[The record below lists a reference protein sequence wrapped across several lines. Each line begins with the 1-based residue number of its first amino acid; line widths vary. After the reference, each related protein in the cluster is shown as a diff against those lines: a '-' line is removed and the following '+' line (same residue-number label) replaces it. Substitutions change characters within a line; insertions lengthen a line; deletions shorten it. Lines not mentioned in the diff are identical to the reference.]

1 MDPRMRIRTKI
12 FALVGA
18 LSLVTLAT
26 AGIGVSTL
34 RTYNKAVEDV
44 RVSDARALNGER
56 LNRLVTAV
64 VMEARGVY
72 AAKDT
77 AAAKQFSQGILKF
90 LKDMDAVLVQWEP
103 LVRPEDRAAFD
114 QLKKDA
120 AAFKT
125 FRTETARLGVEVS
138 PQAGNEQGNNEANR
152 ANRKA
157 FQASIDE
164 ITKRNMEA
172 ANIIEQRVDAVY
184 DQRLVLLVALA
195 LGGALAALLIGGFVG
210 HRQIG
215 RPLRGV
221 TAAIERLADGDYS
234 LPVTRERRD
243 EIGAI
248 WKAMR
253 VFAEAMAEAQRLR
266 EVQADNERHMA
277 ERRRQEMAALAQ
289 SFEGSVGGLVQH
301 LSAAAEELE
310 STAKSMATTAEQ
322 TNQRSS
328 SVAAASEQTSVNVQA
343 VAAATEEMAAS
354 AGEIGSQILHT
365 SRIAA
370 QAVENVQRTNTRVQ
384 ALAAGAQ
391 KIGDVV
397 ALINTIAGQTN
408 LLALNA
414 TIEAARAGEAG
425 RGFAVVAAEVKE
437 LANQT
442 SRATEEIAAQI
453 AQIQDATGEAVDAIK
468 GIGTTI
474 EDLHKVAVGVAAAA
488 EQQQAAAQEIARN
501 VSEAARGTGE
511 VSESIAEV
519 QRAAGHTG
527 AAAAQV
533 LASAGELSRN
543 ATSLGHEVQGFLEG
557 VRAA

>member
-1 MDPRMRIRTKI
+1 MRINTKI

-18 LSLVTLAT
+18 LSLVTLAA
-26 AGIGVSTL
+26 AGIGITTL
-34 RTYNKAVEDV
+34 QTYNKAVDDM
-44 RVSDARALNGER
+44 RVSDARALYSER

-64 VMEARGVY
+64 VMESRGVY
-72 AAKDT
+72 GAKDT
-77 AAAKQFSQGILKF
+77 QHAKPFAQGIGNF
-90 LKDMDAVLVQWEP
+90 LKDIDALLARWEP
-103 LVRPEDRAAFD
+103 IVAPEDRETFD
-114 QLKKDA
+114 KLKKDA

-125 FRTETARLGVEVS
+125 FRTETARLGTEVS
-138 PQAGNEQGNNEANR
+138 PKAADEQGNNDANR
-152 ANRKA
+152 ANRKT
-157 FQASIDE
+157 FQESIDAV
-164 ITKRNMEA
+164 TKRNMEVGNA
-172 ANIIEQRVDAVY
+172 VEARVDAVY
-184 DQRLVLLVALA
+184 QQRLSLLGSLA
-195 LGGALAALLIGGFVG
+195 LGGVLTALLLGALVG
-210 HRQIG
+210 HRQIA
-215 RPLRGV
+215 RPLGAV
-221 TAAIERLADGDYS
+221 TVAIEKLASGDYRMPTS
-234 LPVTRERRD
+234 RETRD

-248 WKAMR
+248 WKAMH

-266 EVQADNERHMA
+266 DAQADSEAQRA
-277 ERRRQEMAALAQ
+277 TQRKAEMAALAQ
-289 SFEGSVGGLVQH
+289 SFESSVGGLVQH

-310 STAKSMATTAEQ
+310 STAESMAATAEQ

-328 SVAAASEQTSVNVQA
+328 SVAAASEETSANVQA

-354 AGEIGSQILHT
+354 AGEIGVQISHT
-365 SRIAA
+365 SRVAA
-370 QAVENVQRTNTRVQ
+370 QAVENVQRTNGRVQ
-384 ALAAGAQ
+384 ELAAGAQ

-442 SRATEEIAAQI
+442 SRATDEIAAQI
-453 AQIQDATGEAVDAIK
+453 AHIQEATTEAVGAIK
-468 GIGTTI
+468 DIGTTI
-474 EDLHKVAVGVAAAA
+474 EELHKVAVGVVAAA

-511 VSESIAEV
+511 VSESIGEV
-519 QRAAGHTG
+519 QQAAGHAG

-543 ATSLGHEVQGFLEG
+543 ATVLSREMQTFLQG

>member
-1 MDPRMRIRTKI
+1 MRIRTKI
-12 FALVGA
+12 FALVAA
-18 LSLVTLAT
+18 LSLVTG
-26 AGIGVSTL
+26 GIAAVGVTTL
-34 RTYNKAVEDV
+34 QSANQAMSDV
-44 RVSDARALNGER
+44 RASDRRAFYIER

-77 AAAKQFSQGILKF
+77 AAAKQFSEGILKF
-90 LKDMDAVLVQWEP
+90 LKDIDALLVQWEP
-103 LVRPEDRAAFD
+103 LVRPEDKGAFD

-120 AAFKT
+120 ATFKT

-164 ITKRNMEA
+164 ITKRNTETGNVIEA
-172 ANIIEQRVDAVY
+172 RVEAFA
-184 DQRLVLLVALA
+184 DQRLKLLIGLA
-195 LGGALAALLIGGFVG
+195 LGSVLTALLIGGVIG
-210 HRQIG
+210 HRQIA
-215 RPLRGV
+215 RPLQGV
-221 TAAIERLADGDYS
+221 TAAIEKLAAGDYS
-234 LPVTRERRD
+234 LPAVRETRD

-253 VFAEAMAEAQRLR
+253 VFAGAMAEAQRLR
-266 EVQADNERHMA
+266 EAQADADKHRA
-277 ERRRQEMAALAQ
+277 AQRKAEMAALAQ

-310 STAKSMATTAEQ
+310 STAKSMAATAEQ
-322 TNQRSS
+322 TKQRSS
-328 SVAAASEQTSVNVQA
+328 SVAAASEQTSANVQA
-343 VAAATEEMAAS
+343 VAAATEELAAS
-354 AGEIGSQILHT
+354 AGEIGMQISHT
-365 SRIAA
+365 SRVAA
-370 QAVENVQRTNTRVQ
+370 EAVENVQRTNGRVQ
-384 ALAAGAQ
+384 ELAAGAQ

-453 AQIQDATGEAVDAIK
+453 AHIQEATNEAVGAIK
-468 GIGTTI
+468 GIGITI
-474 EDLHKVAVGVAAAA
+474 EEVHKVAAGVAAAA
-488 EQQQAAAQEIARN
+488 EQQKAAASEIARN
-501 VSEAARGTGE
+501 VSEAARGTSEVSDSIGE
-511 VSESIAEV
+511 V
-519 QRAAGHTG
+519 QQAASHAGS
-527 AAAAQV
+527 AAAQV
-533 LASAGELSRN
+533 LASAGELSHN
-543 ATSLGHEVQGFLEG
+543 ATTLTGEVQTFLQG

>member
-1 MDPRMRIRTKI
+1 MRIKTKI

-26 AGIGVSTL
+26 AGIGISTL

-44 RVSDARALNGER
+44 RTSDARALYGER

-64 VMEARGVY
+64 VMESRGVY
-72 AAKDT
+72 AARDT
-77 AAAKQFSQGILKF
+77 QHAKQFAQGIGNF
-90 LKDMDAVLVQWEP
+90 LKDIDALLARWEP
-103 LVRPEDRAAFD
+103 IVAPENKAIFD
-114 QLKKDA
+114 KLKSDA

-125 FRTETARLGVEVS
+125 FRTETARLGTEVS
-138 PQAGNEQGNNEANR
+138 PKAADEQGNNDANR

-157 FQASIDE
+157 FQESIDAV
-164 ITKRNMEA
+164 TKRNMEA
-172 ANIIEQRVDAVY
+172 ANVVEQRVDAIY
-184 DQRLVLLVALA
+184 EQRLALLISLA
-195 LGGALAALLIGGFVG
+195 LGGVLAGLLIGGLIG
-210 HRQIG
+210 HRQIA
-215 RPLRGV
+215 RPLHGV
-221 TAAIERLADGDYS
+221 TAAIEKLAAGEYN
-234 LPVTRERRD
+234 LPTMRETRD

-253 VFAEAMAEAQRLR
+253 IFAGAMAEAQRLR
-266 EVQADNERHMA
+266 DAQADNEKHVA
-277 ERRRQEMAALAQ
+277 TRRKAEMAALAQ
-289 SFEGSVGGLVQH
+289 TFEGSVGGLVQH

-310 STAKSMATTAEQ
+310 STARSMATTAEQ

-328 SVAAASEQTSVNVQA
+328 SVAAAAEETSANVQA
-343 VAAATEEMAAS
+343 VAAATEELAAS
-354 AGEIGSQILHT
+354 AGEIGAQISRT
-365 SRIAA
+365 SRAAA
-370 QAVENVQRTNTRVQ
+370 QAVEDVQRTNGRVQ
-384 ALAAGAQ
+384 ELAAGAQ

-453 AQIQDATGEAVDAIK
+453 AHIQEATTEAVNAIK
-468 GIGTTI
+468 GIGITV
-474 EDLHKVAVGVAAAA
+474 EEVHKVAVGVAAAA
-488 EQQQAAAQEIARN
+488 EQQQAAASEIARN
-501 VSEAARGTGE
+501 VSEASRGTGE
-511 VSESIAEV
+511 VSESIGEV
-519 QRAAGHTG
+519 RQAAGHAG

-543 ATSLGHEVQGFLEG
+543 ATSLSHEVQGFLQG